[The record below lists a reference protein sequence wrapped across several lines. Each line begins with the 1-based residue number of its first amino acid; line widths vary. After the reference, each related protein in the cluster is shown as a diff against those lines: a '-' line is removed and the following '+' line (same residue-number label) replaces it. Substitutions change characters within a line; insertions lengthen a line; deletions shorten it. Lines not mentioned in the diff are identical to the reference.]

1 MKVRTGTESENNN
14 YTKIAQRT
22 NAGEKRGE
30 KTILA
35 SKYRAAKAGHISAK
49 GNGGK
54 KINVICNIFN
64 DDIFYV
70 CKENKKRKQG
80 TVINI

>member
-1 MKVRTGTESENNN
+1 MKLSKRWKVKVRTGTENENNN

-35 SKYRAAKAGHISAK
+35 SNYRAAKAGHISAK
-49 GNGGK
+49 GNGG
-54 KINVICNIFN
+54 
-64 DDIFYV
+64 
-70 CKENKKRKQG
+70 
-80 TVINI
+80 